1 MNGTIQKLW
10 AEVKANRDFIFVQT
24 LSGNVIALPDP
35 KGKSFFL
42 SRVSPDNELGTSLL
56 QALAASRMIDPEDE
70 PGFFDVKGRA
80 AEKYNEWV
88 AATMARFSYKRKSDL
103 FDRMKFCFVDV
114 VEGVL
119 TIYPSHR
126 DRRGAWTSK
135 GITKEHHVTLA
146 YNSYPDAVGAALRL
160 ALERCKGKV

>member
-24 LSGNVIALPDP
+24 LSGHAIALPDP
-35 KGKSFFL
+35 KGRSFFL
-42 SRVSPDNELGTSLL
+42 SRVSPDNELGASLL

-80 AEKYNEWV
+80 TEKYNEWV